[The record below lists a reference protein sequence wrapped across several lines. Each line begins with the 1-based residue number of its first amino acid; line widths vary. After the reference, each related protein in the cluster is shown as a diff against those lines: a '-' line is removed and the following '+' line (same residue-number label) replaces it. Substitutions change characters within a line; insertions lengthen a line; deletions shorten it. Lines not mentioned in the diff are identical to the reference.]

1 MIQLF
6 RMQVYGSLLFLF
18 FECMLHSVHA
28 GPESG
33 SIIRN
38 IKIIRQNVFP
48 EINSKPEF
56 LYKLANKLHVVT
68 KEDIIQDDLLF
79 DDGDKFD
86 PDLLEES
93 ERKLRRHPYFGEVKI
108 VAHPVAADSVDIEV
122 VTQDQWSTL
131 TSAII
136 EGGGGRTTLGG
147 ALEEFNLLGYG
158 KKVFAEVK
166 HEPEG
171 IGFTFQAAD
180 PQLFGSRWT
189 TSGTYSSNPF
199 NEIYSVQLARPFFS
213 LDTKWAGG
221 FSFSNSNQTIRLFTN
236 SAEVSR
242 LDFQSKSF
250 QTFGSKAWGERYKKT
265 RLQIAYTFQERD
277 FSEIA
282 GQTFTTV
289 PEDELIHR
297 MTASLRFEGLAF
309 VEDKRIDNFVVTEDI
324 TLGNITQIS
333 LGRTGLP
340 FPAGVRRFELRL
352 TQSQAHKIFGKQYVF
367 GGVGFRTLFDKD
379 TISSLSLRYYN
390 KMFPFQTL
398 AMNFRMDYA
407 SNLEESTQ
415 FLLGGD
421 SGLRG
426 FEARAFT
433 GARRMIVNIE
443 NRVFTNLNILTVA
456 LGGVAFFDT
465 GNVWKEG
472 ETLNL
477 SQLNSSVG
485 LGLRLGYTKSPN
497 SRVGRIDFGFPLNR
511 KGFEISIGI
520 GQQFSLN

>member
-1 MIQLF
+1 MHLF
-6 RMQVYGSLLFLF
+6 RRRIYKPLFFLLFACVLN
-18 FECMLHSVHA
+18 SVYA
-28 GPESG
+28 RPKSR
-33 SIIRN
+33 SIIRS
-38 IKIIRQNVFP
+38 IKITRHNVFP
-48 EINSKPEF
+48 EIDSRPGV

-68 KEDIIQDDLLF
+68 RENIIQDDLLF
-79 DDGDKFD
+79 NEGDVFD

-93 ERKLRRHPYFGEVKI
+93 ERKLRRRPYLGEVEI
-108 VAHPVAADSVDIEV
+108 VAHHVGTDSVDVEV

-171 IGFTFQAAD
+171 TGFTFRAED

-189 TSGTYSSNPF
+189 TSGAFSSTPF
-199 NEIYSVQLARPFFS
+199 NKLYSVQLVRPFYS

-221 FSFSNSNQTIRLFTN
+221 FSFSNSEETIRLFESST
-236 SAEVSR
+236 EVSR
-242 LDFQSKSF
+242 LDFQGKGF
-250 QTFGSKAWGERYKKT
+250 QTFGARAWGARYKKT
-265 RLQIAYTFQERD
+265 RLQIAYTFEERD

-297 MTASLRFEGLAF
+297 LTASLRFEGLTF

-340 FPAGVRRFELRL
+340 FPKGVRRFELRL
-352 TQSQAHKIFGKQYVF
+352 SRSGAYKISEKQYVF
-367 GGVGFRTLFDKD
+367 VTAGFRTLFDKD
-379 TISSLSLRYYN
+379 TISSVSLRYYN
-390 KMFPFQTL
+390 KMLPSQTL
-398 AMNFRMDYA
+398 AINFRMDYA

-433 GARRMIVNIE
+433 GTRRIIFNLE
-443 NRVFTNLNILTVA
+443 NRIFTNLNILTVA
-456 LGGVAFFDT
+456 LGAVAFFDA
-465 GNVWKEG
+465 GNVWEESEKID
-472 ETLNL
+472 L
-477 SQLNSSVG
+477 SRLNSSVG

-497 SRVGRIDFGFPLNR
+497 SRVGRIDFGWPLNK